1 MHVERVPGYEC
12 NNMAAF
18 RRTVPVIPGNVSV
31 AEEDSC
37 FLDPD
42 GGTGISS
49 NRSSPV
55 EFGEKSEVEEDSKS
69 FGEDEKEAGNA
80 TSKSSGKKG
89 KKGRKATWKESY
101 LNDMVDI
108 IVSKE
113 HFKKNLIFTNT
124 KNCRNSDLY
133 GKVLDELNQ
142 RHDSTFPSNVDQI
155 CNKFKKLISE
165 CKKLALTVKTATGI
179 KRIQD
184 DKGYGTWFDQ
194 LFPLIKSRDSCNP
207 ELSVEPSTLP
217 ASTKENEKTRKRSS
231 GGSEVS
237 DNEETSNSEPD
248 KSLFVPIKKAAG
260 KRKGKDE
267 TVHSVLGI
275 MNAVLE
281 KDPAKDLIKFF
292 QEENEKAREHEL
304 KMMQMFMASSRPPL
318 PLQNQHSSHAYGS
331 FISPYAATTRMETN
345 PSYGFP
351 SCSSVSANQS
361 SPHEGLPYYSDEP
374 SYQQL

>member
-1 MHVERVPGYEC
+1 
-12 NNMAAF
+12 MAAF
-18 RRTVPVIPGNVSV
+18 RRTLPVLPRNVLV

-37 FLDPD
+37 SLDPD
-42 GGTGISS
+42 GATDVDISS

-55 EFGEKSEVEEDSKS
+55 EFTNSEVEDDSES
-69 FGEDEKEAGNA
+69 LGEDEKEAGNA
-80 TSKSSGKKG
+80 RSKSSGKKG

-133 GKVLDELNQ
+133 GKVLHELNL
-142 RHDSTFPSNVDQI
+142 RHDSTFPFNVDQI
-155 CNKFKKLISE
+155 RNKFKKLISE
-165 CKKLALTVKTATGI
+165 CKKLALTVRTATGI

-207 ELSVEPSTLP
+207 DLSVEPSTCP
-217 ASTKENEKTRKRSS
+217 ASTKENENTRKRSS
-231 GGSEVS
+231 GASEVS
-237 DNEETSNSEPD
+237 ENEETSNSEPD
-248 KSLFVPIKKAAG
+248 KPFFVPIKKAAG
-260 KRKGKDE
+260 KRKARDE
-267 TVHSVLGI
+267 TVNSVLGI
-275 MNAVLE
+275 MNTVLE
-281 KDPAKDLIKFF
+281 KDPAKDLINFF

-304 KMMQMFMASSRPPL
+304 KMMRMFMASSRLPL
-318 PLQNQHSSHAYGS
+318 PLENQHSSHAYGS
-331 FISPYAATTRMETN
+331 FIPPYAATTRMETN

-351 SCSSVSANQS
+351 SCSSVSANQC
-361 SPHEGLPYYSDEP
+361 SPHEGLPYYPDEP